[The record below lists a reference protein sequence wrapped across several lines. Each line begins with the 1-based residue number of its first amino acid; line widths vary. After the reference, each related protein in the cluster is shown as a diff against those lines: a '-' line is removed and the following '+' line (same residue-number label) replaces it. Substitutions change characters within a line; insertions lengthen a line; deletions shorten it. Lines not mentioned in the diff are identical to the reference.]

1 LVNVLKGISRILWL
15 IAIKYHRR
23 YKKWKEKKSGIQPT
37 NEGEDRPNRITIEVA
52 PVENLDNSREN
63 RMPDVSFDNIGVRQ
77 EPRKN
82 GNIFN
87 QDSPKSEIESKQDTP
102 RFNKI

>member
-1 LVNVLKGISRILWL
+1 MGISRILWL

-23 YKKWKEKKSGIQPT
+23 YKKWKEKRSGIIPT
-37 NEGEDRPNRITIEVA
+37 NEVEDRPNRVTVEDA
-52 PVENLDNSREN
+52 PVETLDNSGEN
-63 RMPDVSFDNIGVRQ
+63 RMPGESFDYIGVRQ
-77 EPRKN
+77 EPRKD

-87 QDSPKSEIESKQDTP
+87 QDSPKSEVESNQDTP